1 MLSTASVF
9 NRNLEFHVITEVL
22 VSLESIIAL
31 YGYPAILLGTFFE
44 GETILL
50 MAGFAAHQGY
60 LQLPWVVLAGFLGT
74 LCGDQLYFHIGRHR
88 GTAFLEKRPY
98 WKTRSKRIFDI
109 LERHQIL
116 LILGFRFVY
125 GLRTVTP
132 FVIGAS
138 GISPFRFFIL
148 NSVSGLLWASLI
160 GYAGYLFGHALE
172 LLLGKLERYELLLFI
187 AIAAVG
193 MIIWGVHYLL
203 RRKVS
208 G

>member
-1 MLSTASVF
+1 M
-9 NRNLEFHVITEVL
+9 
-22 VSLESIIAL
+22 SLESIIAL

-44 GETILL
+44 GETILV

-60 LQLPWVVLAGFLGT
+60 LKLPWVVLAGFLGT
-74 LCGDQLYFHIGRHR
+74 LCGDQLYFYIGRHR

-98 WKTRSKRIFDI
+98 WKTRTKRIFDI

-125 GLRTVTP
+125 GMRTVTP

-138 GISPFRFFIL
+138 GISPVRFFIL
-148 NSVSGLLWASLI
+148 NSVSGLLWANVI

-187 AIAAVG
+187 AIAAAG
-193 MIIWGVHYLL
+193 MIIWGIHYFL
-203 RRKVS
+203 RRKAS
-208 G
+208 GRSTS